1 MENVINV
8 SSDTKEAAKPTV
20 VPDSLLLN
28 YNFQL
33 ESKKSGT
40 KTKTY
45 KAGSSLHI
53 LSAPC

>member
-1 MENVINV
+1 METAINV

-33 ESKKSGT
+33 ESKKCGT

-53 LSAPC
+53 PSAPC